1 MADTTLHAAVDLGA
15 SSGRVVLGRIGPDTL
30 EFREAAR
37 FPNGVIN
44 LPDGLHWNLVGLYE
58 HALNGLAAA
67 VRQAKPEGGLA
78 SVAVD
83 SWAVDYGLLASPS
96 HLASKAH
103 GAAAPKQGD
112 DAGSMTLLG
121 TPFHYRDSR
130 TGSGVE
136 AVHATADFAELYR
149 RNGLQFLPFNTLYQ
163 LAAEPLLAQ
172 AQKLLLVPDLLGYW
186 LTGQM
191 LTEATNASTTGLLD
205 VRTTSSGAP
214 EWDTDLMETLGLSR
228 ALFTEVAAPGA
239 TLGWT
244 REELTPLLGQR
255 LPVTLVG
262 SHDTA
267 SAIVGTPLSTPD
279 AAYISCGTWG
289 LVGLELDE
297 PVVTDASREA
307 NFTNEGG
314 VDGRIRFLTNVMGT
328 WLLSETLRTWER
340 QSGKPQDL
348 PALLEAAAE
357 VPNYAVAVFDVQ
369 DERFV
374 APGDMPARIAELC
387 AEQEI
392 PAPETKPEIVRSIV
406 ESIAA
411 GFAAALT
418 DAARLAGRSIDVV
431 HMVGGG
437 SLNTLLCQ
445 ATADR
450 SGYPVVAGPVEATA
464 IGNLLIQAR
473 TAGTLNG
480 SLEDL
485 RELIIRTNN
494 PETYRPR

>member
-1 MADTTLHAAVDLGA
+1 MPTSTMHAAVDLGA
-15 SSGRVVLGRIGPDTL
+15 SSGRVVLGRIGPDRL
-30 EFREAAR
+30 ELREAAR
-37 FPNGVIN
+37 FPNGVVD
-44 LPDGLHWNLVGLYE
+44 LPDGLHWNMVGLYD
-58 HALNGLAAA
+58 HALHGLAAA
-67 VRQAKPEGGLA
+67 SRQAQGNGGLVSA
-78 SVAVD
+78 AVD
-83 SWAVDYGLLASPS
+83 SWAVDYGLLAGSPTE
-96 HLASKAH
+96 
-103 GAAAPKQGD
+103 Q
-112 DAGSMTLLG
+112 MTLLG
-121 TPFHYRDSR
+121 TPFHYRDPR
-130 TGSGVE
+130 TSLGVDKVHE
-136 AVHATADFAELYR
+136 AAPFEELYR

-163 LAAEPLLAQ
+163 LAAEPLLDR
-172 AQKLLLVPDLLGYW
+172 AQKLLMVPDLLGYW

-191 LTEATNASTTGLLD
+191 ATEATNASTTGLLD
-205 VRTTSSGAP
+205 VRTTSSGTP
-214 EWDTDLMETLGLSR
+214 TWDTGLMDALGLPR
-228 ALFTEVAAPGA
+228 NLFTEVVSPGA
-239 TLGWT
+239 HLGRT
-244 REELTPLLGQR
+244 REKLTPLLGHR
-255 LPVTLVG
+255 LPITLVG

-297 PVVTDASREA
+297 PVITEASRGA

-340 QSGKPQDL
+340 ESGQPQDL
-348 PALLEAAAE
+348 PTLLEAAAQ
-357 VPNYAVAVFDVQ
+357 VPDSAVALFDVQ
-369 DERFV
+369 DDRFV
-374 APGDMPARIAELC
+374 SPGDMPARIAELC
-387 AEQEI
+387 SERGT
-392 PAPETKPEIVRSIV
+392 PAPTSKPELVRSIV

-411 GFAAALT
+411 GFASALA
-418 DAARLAGRSIDVV
+418 DAARLAGRRIDVV

-473 TAGTLNG
+473 TAGTLSG

-485 RELIIRTNN
+485 RELIIRTED
-494 PETYRPR
+494 PTTYRPR